1 MSNITTYPGIPVVAG
16 EDLMIISDISTKGNP
31 TKSVSVS
38 QLGNFIGASGGGAGV
53 ATVNGLFGA
62 LTLIPGANV
71 TFTTVG
77 NNITINSA
85 NTVGTVTSVAATF
98 GGNAFALTGSPIT
111 ASGTLAITPVGS
123 NTQYVN
129 GAGNLATTASLPV
142 NLAPLEVSRTS
153 GQATWNPTTK
163 VLDIPNYS
171 GEITSVTNHGSDGD
185 AEIVPGTKI
194 LNIPNY
200 NSAFT
205 DIFFEITVPASGI
218 PALTVYRNTTGSTL
232 SLAYSAAVPGDYVIT
247 SNINL
252 FTSTKRWHFTV
263 MNPNII
269 APISGTGL
277 MPMPTVC
284 DKKIGVENT
293 FAVSTFNHNTGT
305 ISGGKANIPSGGL
318 PVSVELKFFT
328 V

>member
-153 GQATWNPTTK
+153 GQATWNPTTRT
-163 VLDIPNYS
+163 LDIPNYS
-171 GEITSVTNHGSDGD
+171 GEITSVTASGSDGD
-185 AEIVPGTKI
+185 ATLDTGTKV

-200 NSAFT
+200 NSAYT
-205 DIFFEITVPASGI
+205 ELFFQIYNIGGTYSAVI
-218 PALTVYRNTTGSTL
+218 HRNTTGATFTFARTGTGNYELQASSTL
-232 SLAYSAAVPGDYVIT
+232 FGVGFITYISA
-247 SNINL
+247 
-252 FTSTKRWHFTV
+252 
-263 MNPNII
+263 MNANKV
-269 APISGTGL
+269 APIAGTGSL
-277 MPMPTVC
+277 PQPTVARV
-284 DKKIGVENT
+284 KTNSLLSVE
-293 FAVSTFNHNTGT
+293 VFNNSTGT
-305 ISGGKANIPSGGL
+305 VSGGAADIPSSGESVDVQVRIV
-318 PVSVELKFFT
+318 PVQV
-328 V
+328 

>member
-1 MSNITTYPGIPVVAG
+1 MSNITTYPGISVVAG
-16 EDLMIISDISTKGNP
+16 DDLMIISDISTKGNP
-31 TKSVSVS
+31 TRSVSIA

-53 ATVNGLFGA
+53 ATVNGLSGA
-62 LTLIPGANV
+62 ITLIGGTGV
-71 TFTTVG
+71 TLGTAG
-77 NNITINSA
+77 NNITINSGA
-85 NTVGTVTSVAATF
+85 SAGTVTSVAYTHA
-98 GGNAFALTGSPIT
+98 GDAFSVGGSPIT
-111 ASGTLAITPVGS
+111 TAGTLAVTMQGQATDYINGLGNVAAIT
-123 NTQYVN
+123 
-129 GAGNLATTASLPV
+129 SLPV

-171 GEITSVTNHGSDGD
+171 GEITSVTNNGSDGD